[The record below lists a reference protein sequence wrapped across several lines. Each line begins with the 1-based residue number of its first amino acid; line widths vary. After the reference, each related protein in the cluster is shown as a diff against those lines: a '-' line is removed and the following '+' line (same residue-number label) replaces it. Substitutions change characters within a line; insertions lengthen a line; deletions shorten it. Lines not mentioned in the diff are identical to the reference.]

1 MSDHIMTRPMSENP
15 NALAHLETST
25 VAAYVDGALSRP
37 AAANVEAHLAEC
49 AACRAEVVQIQRA
62 VHPRRVRRR
71 LYMVASVAAAVLLIA
86 WPPTPLPRADGG
98 DDLVAAQLRE
108 LGRVAQAPV
117 YLGVRVRSSS
127 AQGPQR
133 FASGMRAYTSARYAE
148 AIAEL
153 GAARAAGIDGPAATF
168 FLAASQ
174 SMLGDVSGA
183 ATEFARVAAMGETSY
198 LAEAHYYRAKAL
210 LRLGQFNA
218 AELELGKAA
227 GAGNESMQVIAA
239 ALRDSVRALRA
250 R

>member
-1 MSDHIMTRPMSENP
+1 MAHPMSED
-15 NALAHLETST
+15 AITQAHLEASA

-37 AAANVEAHLAEC
+37 AAASVEAHLAQC
-49 AACRAEVVQIQRA
+49 AACRAEVVQITRA
-62 VHPRRVRRR
+62 VRPRRGRRR
-71 LYMVASVAAAVLLIA
+71 SYVVASVAAAAAVLLIA

-98 DDLVAAQLRE
+98 DDLLAAQLRE
-108 LGRVAQAPV
+108 LGRVAQAPI
-117 YLGVRVRSSS
+117 YLGASVRSSS

-133 FASGMRAYTSARYAE
+133 FASGMRAYTSAQYAE

-153 GAARAAGIDGPAATF
+153 GAARAAGIDGPAARF
-168 FLAASQ
+168 FLATSQ
-174 SMLGDVSGA
+174 LMLGDASGA
-183 ATEFARVAAMGETSY
+183 ATEFARVAAMGETPY

-210 LRLGQFNA
+210 LRLAQFND

-227 GAGNESMQVIAA
+227 AAGNESMQVIAA